1 MAIVKC
7 TECGNEISDKATFCP
22 HCGCPMEALM
32 KATQDGEKVG
42 FAKKKGIIVVCIIAV
57 LALVGILLWFFM
69 IKLPNDQV
77 MAEYTAVV
85 EMYNAEVEK
94 YNGIVGEYNTKIEEI
109 ISANSELDTAISEAQ
124 TVLTNENVPYDEE
137 TVNALN
143 TAISNAHSKKCNVPS
158 VLVEVNTIDGNTLF
172 TENADVESS
181 NEVVNSE
188 LAELSQSVADA
199 ESVNEHLEVPD
210 YSKLIAEISDS
221 VEQVEKSYA
230 VQKQITYPT
239 QEFVVEKLGN
249 VENVSVIVCV
259 TEDNDP
265 NGYLG
270 TEGGYTAQIFFS
282 SPLLKTETIS
292 ENELLEIGTDAGGS
306 IEIYATVEDAEARN
320 EYLAS
325 FDGSEYD
332 TGKHIVL
339 GTMVVRVSTNLTTT
353 KQDSFSD
360 ELIEALIKL

>member
-1 MAIVKC
+1 
-7 TECGNEISDKATFCP
+7 
-22 HCGCPMEALM
+22 
-32 KATQDGEKVG
+32 
-42 FAKKKGIIVVCIIAV
+42 
-57 LALVGILLWFFM
+57 M
-69 IKLPNDQV
+69 IQH
-77 MAEYTAVV
+77 
-85 EMYNAEVEK
+85 
-94 YNGIVGEYNTKIEEI
+94 
-109 ISANSELDTAISEAQ
+109 Q
-124 TVLTNENVPYDEE
+124 
-137 TVNALN
+137 
-143 TAISNAHSKKCNVPS
+143 
-158 VLVEVNTIDGNTLF
+158 
-172 TENADVESS
+172 
-181 NEVVNSE
+181 
-188 LAELSQSVADA
+188 
-199 ESVNEHLEVPD
+199 
-210 YSKLIAEISDS
+210 
-221 VEQVEKSYA
+221 SYA

-249 VENVSVIVCV
+249 VENVSVIACV

>member
-1 MAIVKC
+1 
-7 TECGNEISDKATFCP
+7 
-22 HCGCPMEALM
+22 
-32 KATQDGEKVG
+32 
-42 FAKKKGIIVVCIIAV
+42 
-57 LALVGILLWFFM
+57 M
-69 IKLPNDQV
+69 IKLPNDQD

-85 EMYNAEVEK
+85 ETYNAEVEK
-94 YNGIVGEYNTKIEEI
+94 YNDIVGEYNTKIEEI
-109 ISANSELDTAISEAQ
+109 ISANSELDKVISEAQ
-124 TVLTNENVPYDEE
+124 TVLTNGNVPYDEE
-137 TVNALN
+137 TVNSLN
-143 TAISNAHSKKCNVPS
+143 KAISNAQSKKCNVPS
-158 VLVEVNTIDGNTLF
+158 VLEEVNTIDGNTLLA
-172 TENADVESS
+172 ENADAESS
-181 NEVVNSE
+181 KEVVNSE
-188 LAELSQSVADA
+188 LAKLSQSVADA
-199 ESVNEHLEVPD
+199 ESMNEHLEVPD
-210 YSKLIAEISDS
+210 YSKVIAEISDS
-221 VEQVEKSYA
+221 VEQVEKSYD

-249 VENVSVIVCV
+249 VENVSVIACV

>member
-7 TECGNEISDKATFCP
+7 TECGNEISDKATSCP
-22 HCGCPMEALM
+22 HCGCPMEAIM
-32 KATQDGEKVG
+32 KATKDEKKVG
-42 FAKKKGIIVVCIIAV
+42 SAKKKRIIVVCMFSV
-57 LALVGILLWFFM
+57 LVVVGILLWFLM
-69 IKLPNDQV
+69 IKLPKDQAI
-77 MAEYTAVV
+77 AEYTAVV
-85 EMYNAEVEK
+85 ETYNTEVEK

-109 ISANSELDTAISEAQ
+109 ICANSELDKAIWEAQ
-124 TVLTNENVPYDEE
+124 TVLINGNVPYDEE
-137 TVNALN
+137 TVNKLN
-143 TAISNAHSKKCNVPS
+143 KAISNAQSKKCNVPS
-158 VLVEVNTIDGNTLF
+158 VLEEVNTIDGNTLLA
-172 TENADVESS
+172 ENADAESS
-181 NEVVNSE
+181 KEVINNE
-188 LAELSQSVADA
+188 LAELSKSVADA

-210 YSKLIAEISDS
+210 YSKVIAEISDS

-249 VENVSVIVCV
+249 VESVSVIACV

-270 TEGGYTAQIFFS
+270 TEGGYTSQIFFS

-292 ENELLEIGTDAGGS
+292 QNELLEIGTDAGGS